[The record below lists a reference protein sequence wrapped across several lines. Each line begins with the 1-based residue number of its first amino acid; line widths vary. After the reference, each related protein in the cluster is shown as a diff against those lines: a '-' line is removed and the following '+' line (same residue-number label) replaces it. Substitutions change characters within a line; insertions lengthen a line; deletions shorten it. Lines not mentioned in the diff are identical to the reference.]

1 LKLLGPSPISKKNYW
16 KAGITILLILN
27 LFLQPS
33 LIDLAAKLSNQLM
46 NQVNT
51 NSGPSLKAFAEQK
64 NKHIGIA
71 TQSYYVND
79 TQYASVLNHEF
90 DIITPEYQMKM
101 GQVQPQHGVFKF
113 DEADKLVSF
122 AMKNNLLVRGHAL
135 IWHQSLPDWVVN
147 GKFTRDQWIEIMRDH
162 ITQTVSHF
170 KGKIYAWDV
179 VNEAFWQNGA
189 YRPSVWYNNIGPEY
203 IALAFKFAHEADP
216 GAKLF
221 YNDFD
226 TEVAN
231 DRSNAIYKMVKN
243 FQAKGIPIDGIG
255 FQSHLT
261 IKGVNYEEMKK
272 NFQRFA
278 DLGLDTDITELDI
291 VTHTF
296 TGTQE
301 EKLQAQ
307 ADVYSHVI
315 DVALSLPSVKSIV
328 FWGMKDGQSWLN
340 KYTGYAEYP
349 LLFNNSYEKKPAYT
363 AILQK
368 LDM

>member
-1 LKLLGPSPISKKNYW
+1 
-16 KAGITILLILN
+16 
-27 LFLQPS
+27 
-33 LIDLAAKLSNQLM
+33 M
-46 NQVNT
+46 NTQAD
-51 NSGPSLKAFAEQK
+51 SSLKSFAQLK

-79 TQYASVLNHEF
+79 SQYASVLNHEF

-101 GQVQPQHGVFKF
+101 GQVQPQKGVFNF

-122 AMKNNLLVRGHAL
+122 ATKNNLLIRGHAL

-147 GKFTRDQWIEIMRDH
+147 GTFTKEQWINIMKDH

-189 YRPSVWYNNIGPEY
+189 YRPTVWYDNIGPEY
-203 IALAFKFAHEADP
+203 IELAFKFAHDADP
-216 GAKLF
+216 NAKLF

-226 TEVAN
+226 TEVTN
-231 DRSNAIYKMVKN
+231 DRSNAIYKMVTALK
-243 FQAKGIPIDGIG
+243 AKGVPIDGIG
-255 FQSHLT
+255 FQTHLT
-261 IKGVNYEEMKK
+261 INGVNYAEMKK

-296 TGTQE
+296 SGTQE

-307 ADVYSHVI
+307 AEVYSNI
-315 DVALSLPSVKSIV
+315 FDIALNLPSVKSIV

-340 KYTGYAEYP
+340 KYTGFAEYP
-349 LLFNNSYEKKPAYT
+349 LLFDNSYDKKPAYK

-368 LDM
+368 LNT